1 MEKIR
6 AQKPTQVQQ
15 ALSIY
20 RKKHKLDIP
29 ALTTEQIALWGEG
42 KEQ

>member
-1 MEKIR
+1 MEKLR
-6 AQKPTQVQQ
+6 AQKPTQIQQ
-15 ALSIY
+15 ALGCY

-29 ALTTEQIALWGEG
+29 ALTADQIALWVEE